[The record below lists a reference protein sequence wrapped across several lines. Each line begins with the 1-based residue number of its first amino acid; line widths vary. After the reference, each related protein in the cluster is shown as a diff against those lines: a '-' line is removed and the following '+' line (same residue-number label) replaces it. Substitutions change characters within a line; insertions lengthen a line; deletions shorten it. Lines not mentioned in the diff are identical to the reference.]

1 MLSIAPAARLSIA
14 LLALLAATAQAGG
27 EVALTPA
34 QRQSLGI
41 EVQPLQAASQG
52 SAASLPATVVV
63 PFEQMRVVAAPVAG
77 LLEQVNVAAGDTVK
91 AGQVLARMAS
101 PQLLELQ
108 RDHAVARSQADL
120 AARNLKRDEALFAE
134 GIIAESRLSST
145 RASAKEAAAMEQQR
159 AGALAIAGGGGALVA
174 PIGGTVLEQNAL
186 PGQRVEASVPLF
198 RIGKLSPLWL
208 EIQVPASLAD
218 VLKPGLAVAVKD
230 SPASGKIINVGHQL
244 GGGQTL
250 TLRARIDKGAESLR
264 PGQSVEAVV
273 ATQAAQATQAN
284 AKETL
289 WRVPTGAVVRLP
301 EPHIF
306 VESNKGG
313 FLAMPVKV
321 ASEGGGDTLVGG
333 DLKTGYRVAVKGVAA
348 LKAALPAKE

>member
-1 MLSIAPAARLSIA
+1 MLPPIARLSVA
-14 LLALLAATAQAGG
+14 LLALFAASAHAGG

-77 LLEQVNVAAGDTVK
+77 LLEQVNVAAGENVK

-120 AARNLKRDEALFAE
+120 AARNLKRDEALFNE

-186 PGQRVEASVPLF
+186 PGQRVEASTPLF

-218 VLKPGLAVAVKD
+218 ELKPGLAVTVKD
-230 SPASGKIINVGHQL
+230 SNASGKIINVGRQL

-273 ATQAAQATQAN
+273 ATQSTQAN
-284 AKETL
+284 TKETL
-289 WRVPTGAVVRLP
+289 WRVPTVAVVRLP

-313 FLAMPVKV
+313 FLALPVKV
-321 ASEGGGDTLVGG
+321 ASEGGGNTLVGG